1 MLLFTIWALNRN
13 LKLNHCVTHRQM
25 VRGNKVYF
33 MRDLVVIR
41 TLVLIAVL
49 DPAFLFYVLV
59 FHTIYPLQNSL

>member
-1 MLLFTIWALNRN
+1 
-13 LKLNHCVTHRQM
+13 M

>member
-13 LKLNHCVTHRQM
+13 LKLNHCVTDRQM
-25 VRGNKVYF
+25 VRGNKAYF

-49 DPAFLFYVLV
+49 DLAFLFYVLI
-59 FHTIYPLQNSL
+59 FQTIYPLQTSL